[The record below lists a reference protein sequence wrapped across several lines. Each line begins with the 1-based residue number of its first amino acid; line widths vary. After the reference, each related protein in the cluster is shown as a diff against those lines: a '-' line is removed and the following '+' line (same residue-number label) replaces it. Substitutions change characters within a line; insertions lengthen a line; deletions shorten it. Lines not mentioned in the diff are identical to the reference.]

1 MTNRQRAGALGRYC
15 RSGLKQM
22 NPWNLAIAW
31 GPGQESET
39 EAIRMKLAEAWTDTP
54 GANLRTV
61 RLGELTPDHIQE
73 LDGVVM
79 VVDAATKHS
88 HCLVPLAVLEEM
100 HVPVLAFVQG
110 SLKPSNIFEH
120 AGAMVMDRCT
130 AGATV
135 CSRLSG
141 LLHRQREVNHLC
153 RDIAL
158 AERSQGRLR
167 DEITK
172 IHEDLHLA
180 AIVQRDFLPREL
192 PSLHGVTLAALWRP
206 AHHVSGDIYDVLLL
220 DEDHLGIF
228 IADAVGHGASAA
240 LMAMVVCQSLTTRVL
255 EGSTWRILSPAD
267 VLSRLNAEMIRRQG
281 KSTRFATAVY
291 GVINCRSRVMALAG
305 AGHPPPLLVRAD
317 GRCEE
322 LETPGGLLGVFS
334 DETYHQL
341 ELELEVGDHLLL
353 YTDGFELAFPHT
365 HGDAY
370 QQRLPTTRYRREFEK
385 LVGLSSPQEMIETI
399 DRQLDVQQGSLHQ
412 VDDLTLISLHA
423 GALVPTELRR
433 TAETTVKA

>member
-1 MTNRQRAGALGRYC
+1 
-15 RSGLKQM
+15 
-22 NPWNLAIAW
+22 
-31 GPGQESET
+31 
-39 EAIRMKLAEAWTDTP
+39 MKLAEAWTETP
-54 GANLRTV
+54 AANLSTV
-61 RLGELTPDHIQE
+61 RLGELNPDHIQE

-100 HVPVLAFVQG
+100 HVPVLALVHG

-120 AGAMVMDRCT
+120 ASAMVVDRCT
-130 AGATV
+130 VGAAV
-135 CSRLSG
+135 CLRLSG

-153 RDIAL
+153 REIAP

-167 DEITK
+167 AEITK

-206 AHHVSGDIYDVLLL
+206 AHHVSGDIYDVMLL
-220 DEDHLGIF
+220 DDDHLGIF
-228 IADAVGHGASAA
+228 LADTVGHGASAA
-240 LMAMVVCQSLTTRVL
+240 LMTMVVCQSLTTRVL

-267 VLSRLNAEMIRRQG
+267 VLTQLNAEMIRRQR
-281 KSTRFATAVY
+281 KATRFATAVY
-291 GVINCRSRVMALAG
+291 CVINCRSRVMALAG
-305 AGHPPPLLVRAD
+305 AGHPPPLFIRAD

-322 LETPGGLLGVFS
+322 LETSGGLLGVFS
-334 DETYHQL
+334 EETYDQV
-341 ELELEVGDHLLL
+341 ELELEVGDDLLL
-353 YTDGFELAFPHT
+353 YTDGFELAFPHADS
-365 HGDAY
+365 DAY

-385 LVGLSSPQEMIETI
+385 LGGLGSPQEMIETI
-399 DRQLDVQQGSLHQ
+399 NRQLDIQQGSLHQ

-423 GALVPTELRR
+423 GALVPAERRR
-433 TAETTVKA
+433 TAKTVVYV